1 MSVIIVRILCTVTK
15 WVATLIAFSSAIIAI
30 LFFYDLVTRDRWG
43 YPWWLLGILIGITA
57 VAWALRRESAA
68 LLREV
73 MKRGGYVEEETNY
86 AAADD

>member
-15 WVATLIAFSSAIIAI
+15 WVATLIALGSAIIAI

-43 YPWWLLGILIGITA
+43 YPWWLLPILIGITA

-73 MKRGGYVEEETNY
+73 LKRGGYVEEETKY